1 MGTAEEKKVSITVN
15 EGVKHICGWVR
26 FSTWLRLQEIKARTG
41 KSESKLIEEAIE
53 AVYGIKGEQ
62 EGGTNDKQA

>member
-1 MGTAEEKKVSITVN
+1 MVMAEEKKVSITVN

-41 KSESKLIEEAIE
+41 KSESRLIEEAIE
-53 AVYGIKGEQ
+53 MVYGIKEGQ
-62 EGGTNDKQA
+62 EGGSNGQQA

>member
-1 MGTAEEKKVSITVN
+1 MVEEKKVNLTVN

-41 KSESKLIEEAIE
+41 KSESRLIEEAVE
-53 AVYGIKGEQ
+53 AMYGIKEGQ
-62 EGGTNDKQA
+62 EGSGSGQQA

>member
-1 MGTAEEKKVSITVN
+1 MAEEKKVNITVS

-26 FSTWLRLQEIKARTG
+26 FSTWLKLQEIKARTG

-53 AVYGIKGEQ
+53 AVYGIKEGQ
-62 EGGTNDKQA
+62 EGGTNGQQA

>member
-1 MGTAEEKKVSITVN
+1 MTEEKKVNITVS

-26 FSTWLRLQEIKARTG
+26 FSTWLKLQEVKARTG

-53 AVYGIKGEQ
+53 AMYGIKEGQ
-62 EGGTNDKQA
+62 EGGTNGQQA

>member
-1 MGTAEEKKVSITVN
+1 MVMTEEKKVSITVN

-53 AVYGIKGEQ
+53 SVYGIKEGQ